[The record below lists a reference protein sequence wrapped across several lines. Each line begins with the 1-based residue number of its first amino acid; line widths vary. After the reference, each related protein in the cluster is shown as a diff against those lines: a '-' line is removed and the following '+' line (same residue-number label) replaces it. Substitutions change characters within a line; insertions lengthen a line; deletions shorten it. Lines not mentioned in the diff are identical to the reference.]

1 MYELIIYTLLIVA
14 TDMWACPG
22 CD

>member
-14 TDMWACPG
+14 KDMWACPG